1 MYSSGQLDS
10 VWESAVCSAYFLME
24 LVFVCPECGEVFS
37 QSTWSI
43 EERLLVEETE
53 RGGRIVR
60 GLVRVHCPLCG
71 KVHRYT
77 PDAVLCPV
85 IWRPECGI

>member
-1 MYSSGQLDS
+1 MRRLFS
-10 VWESAVCSAYFLME
+10 ME
-24 LVFVCPECGEVFS
+24 LMFVCPECGEVFS

-43 EERLLVEETE
+43 EERLQVEETE
-53 RGGRIVR
+53 IEGRVVR

-85 IWRPECGI
+85 ISRPEHGI